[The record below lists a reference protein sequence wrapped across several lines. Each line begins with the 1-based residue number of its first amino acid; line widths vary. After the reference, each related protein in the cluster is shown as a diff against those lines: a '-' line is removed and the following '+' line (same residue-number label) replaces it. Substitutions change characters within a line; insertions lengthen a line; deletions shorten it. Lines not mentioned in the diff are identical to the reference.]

1 MVSVFVSVDMEG
13 IAGIAT
19 LQQVWRGSDD
29 FPASRRLMT
38 LEANAAVDGAFQG
51 GATTVV
57 VNDSHGDM
65 YNLLPEDMDS
75 RAELLIGSPKPWSM
89 MQGFGPDFGVALF
102 VGYHAGAGTEGAV
115 LDHTYSGRLLYD
127 VRLNGDSVTE
137 AELNAALAGTYG
149 VPVGLVTGDDK
160 ACAQAVKRLPGIR
173 TVVVKEGYGR
183 GVARSMHPSAARE
196 AIRKG
201 SAEAVHATVAGEL
214 HPYRLDPPFALEAD
228 LANTSAAD
236 LCAIA
241 PGCER
246 VGPRSVRFESED
258 FRAIFR
264 CLLTWT
270 YLGASE
276 APRYAGT

>member
-1 MVSVFVSVDMEG
+1 VTNVFVSIDMEG
-13 IAGIAT
+13 IAGIST

-29 FPASRRLMT
+29 FPAARRLMT
-38 LEANAAVDGAFQG
+38 MEANAAIEGAFEG
-51 GATTVV
+51 GATSVV

-65 YNLLPEDMDS
+65 YNLLPEELDR
-75 RAELLIGSPKPWSM
+75 RAQLLTGTPKPWSM

-102 VGYHAGAGTEGAV
+102 IGYHAAAGTEAAI
-115 LDHTYSGRLLYD
+115 LDHTYSGRLLYE
-127 VRLNGDSVTE
+127 VRLNGEAIGE

-160 ACAQAVKRLPGIR
+160 ACAQAAKRLAGIR
-173 TVVVKEGYGR
+173 TVVVKEAYGR
-183 GVARSMHPSAARE
+183 GVARSMHPSAARD
-196 AIRKG
+196 AIRTA
-201 SAEAVHATVAGEL
+201 SAESARAAAGGRL
-214 HPYRLDPPFALEAD
+214 RPYVPDAPFVLEAD

-241 PGCER
+241 PGCAR
-246 VGPRSVRFESED
+246 AGARTVRFESED
-258 FRAIFR
+258 FREIFR
-264 CLLTWT
+264 CLITWT

>member
-1 MVSVFVSVDMEG
+1 VVNAFVSVDMEG
-13 IAGIAT
+13 IAGIAA
-19 LQQVWRGSDD
+19 LQQVWRGSND

-51 GATTVV
+51 GATGVL

-65 YNLLPEDMDS
+65 YNLLAEELDP
-75 RAELLIGSPKPWSM
+75 RAELLIGTPKPWSM

-102 VGYHAGAGTEGAV
+102 VGYHAAAGTQAAV

-127 VRLNGDSVTE
+127 VRINGDAVTE
-137 AELNAALAGTYG
+137 AELNATLAGTYG
-149 VPVGLVTGDDK
+149 VPVGLITGDDK
-160 ACAQAVKRLPGIR
+160 ACEQAAKRLPGIR
-173 TVVVKEGYGR
+173 TVEVKEGFGR

-201 SAEAVHATVAGEL
+201 AAEAVQAAVSGEL
-214 HPYRLDPPFALEAD
+214 RPYEPDPPYALEAD
-228 LANTSAAD
+228 LANTSATD

-241 PGCER
+241 PGCVR
-246 VGPRSVRFESED
+246 TGPRTVRFESED
-258 FRAIFR
+258 FREVFR